1 MNFVDILHTSC
12 DRYDVSRMG
21 PSIMS
26 SYNWTLGASE
36 YLLKVGDLEVWTSAG
51 PRAANIVDYFEM
63 DADISSF

>member
-1 MNFVDILHTSC
+1 MMFHAWGPVSC
-12 DRYDVSRMG
+12 RHND
-21 PSIMS
+21 
-26 SYNWTLGASE
+26 NWTLGASE